1 MAKELL
7 RLKQSLVNRPLLA
20 TTELADFAFDLINER
35 GLSQK
40 LEEVGEGRDSGYYNP
55 VNLNLDT
62 KSAVINLDGA
72 MTYKP
77 TFMQALCGGVSYQ
90 GLISDFASVVNS
102 GASTVVFMVDSGGGE
117 AYQCF
122 ETANEIRK
130 IANEYGVHILAAVDG
145 MSASAAYAIT
155 SIADEIV
162 MFEGSEVGSIGV
174 VVRLMNDSGALD
186 KEGYER
192 TFICAG
198 DDKVPYDKD
207 GGFSE
212 SFLADIQEKV
222 DETYVKFVDH
232 IAFHRGLS
240 KDLIKSTQANT
251 FTSVKALEL
260 GLVDKVMTPYEFM
273 DYSADY
279 IQFRNGGEMPLRKFI
294 NNEDV
299 QMNVKELSAANE
311 LLTTEKATL
320 LADFETVKAE
330 LAIKSEELQ
339 ETLSMAAQ
347 AKEELE
353 TLKAEVE
360 TAKVE
365 ARRAKLSEVL
375 AEDKVE
381 AMMTSLSNLSEESFY
396 QVADTF
402 AVTREATKD
411 TEMFQSL
418 GSSTHAADAVV
429 GDVEEED
436 LTLKM
441 LKERYA

>member
-7 RLKQSLVNRPLLA
+7 RLKQSLVNKPLLA

-40 LEEVGEGRDSGYYNP
+40 LEEAGGERDGGYYNP

-102 GASTVVFMVDSGGGE
+102 GATTVVFMVDSGGGE

-130 IANEYGVHILAAVDG
+130 IADEYDVHILAAVDG
-145 MSASAAYAIT
+145 MSASAAYALT
-155 SIADEIV
+155 SVADEIV

-174 VVRLMNDSGALD
+174 VVRLMNDSGALG

-198 DDKVPYDKD
+198 EDKVPYDKD

-222 DETYVKFVDH
+222 DETYLKFVDH

-240 KDLIKSTQANT
+240 KDLIKGTQANT

-279 IQFRNGGEMPLRKFI
+279 IQIRNGGEMPLRKFI

-299 QMNVKELSAANE
+299 QMDVKELTAANK
-311 LLTTEKATL
+311 LLTTEKAAL

-330 LAIKSEELQ
+330 LAVKSEELQ

-353 TLKAEVE
+353 TLKEEVE

-381 AMMTSLSNLSEESFY
+381 AMMTSLSNLSEEAFY

-402 AVTREATKD
+402 AVTREAAKD

-418 GSSTHAADAVV
+418 GTSTHAATLEED
-429 GDVEEED
+429 ETEED
-436 LTLKM
+436 LTLKI
-441 LKERYA
+441 LKERNAQ

>member
-7 RLKQSLVNRPLLA
+7 RLKQSLVNKPLLA
-20 TTELADFAFDLINER
+20 TSELADFAFDLINER

-40 LEEVGEGRDSGYYNP
+40 LEGVGEERDGGYYNP

-102 GASTVVFMVDSGGGE
+102 GATSVVLMVDSGGGE

-122 ETANEIRK
+122 ETANEIRN
-130 IANEYGVHILAAVDG
+130 IADEYGVHILAAVDG
-145 MSASAAYAIT
+145 MSASAAYALT

-198 DDKVPYDKD
+198 EDKVPYDKD

-222 DETYVKFVDH
+222 DETYIKFVDH

-240 KDLIKSTQANT
+240 KDLIRSTQAKT
-251 FTSVKALEL
+251 FTSEKALEL

-279 IQFRNGGEMPLRKFI
+279 IQIRNGGEMPLRKFI
-294 NNEDV
+294 NKEDV
-299 QMNVKELSAANE
+299 QMNVKELAAANE

-320 LADFETVKAE
+320 LTDLEAVKAE

-339 ETLSMAAQ
+339 ETLSVAAQ
-347 AKEELE
+347 TREELE
-353 TLKAEVE
+353 TLKTEVE

-381 AMMTSLSNLSEESFY
+381 AMMTSLSGLSETAFY

-402 AVTREATKD
+402 AVSREAVKD

-429 GDVEEED
+429 EAVEEED